1 MGSLLKLLHST
12 HKKGNIMEQSLLILL
27 ILAAG
32 VVTTLYKGINI
43 VPQGEE
49 WIVERLGKFSR
60 TLNPGLNII
69 LPYVEKVRERISTRD
84 IILDIPQQE
93 VITKDNAVILTNA
106 IAFVRVTKPQDAIY
120 GIENFKL
127 AIQQL
132 IMTTLRSILGEMKLD
147 EALSNRDHIKAKLKD
162 QIIDDVADWGVTVKS
177 VEIQDIN
184 PSQSMQ
190 ASMERQAAAERER
203 RAIETT
209 AEGNKNAAILEADG
223 KLAAA
228 EREAKA
234 QIALANASAEAIG
247 KISASIQ
254 GQELPAMFLL
264 GDRYI
269 NSLEKI
275 SQSQNSKFVIYPAD
289 LQAAI
294 KGMLGNAFKQ

>member
-1 MGSLLKLLHST
+1 MEAL
-12 HKKGNIMEQSLLILL
+12 NIVV
-27 ILAAG
+27 ILAIG
-32 VVTTLYKGINI
+32 VIITLYKGINI

-49 WIVERLGKFSR
+49 WVVERLGKFTR

-69 LPYVEKVRERISTRD
+69 IPYIESIRQRVSTRD
-84 IILDIPQQE
+84 IILDIPEQE
-93 VITKDNAVILTNA
+93 VITKDNAVIHTNA
-106 IAFVRVTKPQDAIY
+106 VTFARVTNPRDAIY
-120 GIENFKL
+120 GIENFQL

-132 IMTTLRSILGEMKLD
+132 VMTTLRSILGEMTLD
-147 EALSNRDHIKAKLKD
+147 EALSNREHIKAKLKD
-162 QIIDDVADWGVTVKS
+162 SIIDDVADWGVTVKS

-184 PSQSMQ
+184 PSSSMQ

-234 QIALANASAEAIG
+234 QIALANASAEAIRL
-247 KISASIQ
+247 ISDNIQ
-254 GQELPAMFLL
+254 DKELPAMFLL

-269 NSLEKI
+269 NSLDQMSK
-275 SQSQNSKFVIYPAD
+275 SDNAKFVIYPAD
-289 LQAAI
+289 LQGAI
-294 KGMLGNAFKQ
+294 KGMLGNVFKK

>member
-1 MGSLLKLLHST
+1 
-12 HKKGNIMEQSLLILL
+12 MEQSLVILL

-32 VVTTLYKGINI
+32 VVITLYKGINV

-49 WIVERLGKFSR
+49 WVVERLGKYSR
-60 TLNPGLNII
+60 TLKPGLNII
-69 LPYVEKVRERISTRD
+69 LPYIEQVRTRITTRD

-106 IAFVRVTKPQDAIY
+106 VAFVRVTKPQDAIY
-120 GIENFKL
+120 GVEDFKM

-147 EALSNRDHIKAKLKD
+147 EALSNREQIKARLKD
-162 QIIDDVADWGVTVKS
+162 QIIDDVSDWGVTVKS

-184 PSQSMQ
+184 PSPSMQ

-234 QIALANASAEAIG
+234 QVALANASAEAIG
-247 KISASIQ
+247 KISNSIE

-289 LQAAI
+289 LQGAI

>member
-1 MGSLLKLLHST
+1 
-12 HKKGNIMEQSLLILL
+12 MEALQFGALNVVT
-27 ILAAG
+27 ILAIL
-32 VVTTLYKGINI
+32 VVITLYKGINI

-60 TLNPGLNII
+60 TLRPGLNLII
-69 LPYVEKVRERISTRD
+69 PYIDAIRQKITTRD

-106 IAFVRVTKPQDAIY
+106 VTFLRVTRPEAALY
-120 GIENFKL
+120 GVENFRL

-132 IMTTLRSILGEMKLD
+132 VMTTLRSILGEMSLD
-147 EALSNRDHIKAKLKD
+147 EALSNRDHIKAKLKE
-162 QIIDDVADWGVTVKS
+162 QILDDVADWGVTVKS

-184 PSQSMQ
+184 PSPSMQ
-190 ASMERQAAAERER
+190 KAMEQQAAAERER
-203 RAIETT
+203 RAVETM

-234 QIALANASAEAIG
+234 QIVLADASAEAI
-247 KISASIQ
+247 KMISENIQ
-254 GQELPAMFLL
+254 DKELPAMFLL

-275 SQSQNSKFVIYPAD
+275 SQSNNSKFVIYPAD
-289 LQAAI
+289 LQGAI
-294 KGMLGNAFKQ
+294 KGMLGNVFKK

>member
-1 MGSLLKLLHST
+1 MEAL
-12 HKKGNIMEQSLLILL
+12 NILVILV
-27 ILAAG
+27 IA
-32 VVTTLYKGINI
+32 VIVTLYKGINI

-49 WIVERLGKFSR
+49 WLVERLGKFSR
-60 TLNPGLNII
+60 TLSPGLNII
-69 LPYVEKVRERISTRD
+69 IPYIEAVRQRITTRD

-93 VITKDNAVILTNA
+93 VITRDNAVILTNA
-106 IAFVRVTKPQDAIY
+106 VAFVRVTKPENALY
-120 GIENFKL
+120 GVEDFRL

-132 IMTTLRSILGEMKLD
+132 IMTTLRSILGEMTLD
-147 EALSNRDHIKAKLKD
+147 EALSNREQIKTRLKD
-162 QIIDDVADWGVTVKS
+162 QIVDDVADWGVTVKS

-184 PSQSMQ
+184 PSPSMQ

-234 QIALANASAEAIG
+234 QIALANASAEAIRM
-247 KISASIQ
+247 ISDNIQ
-254 GQELPAMFLL
+254 DKELPAMFLL

-269 NSLEKI
+269 NSLEEI
-275 SQSQNSKFVIYPAD
+275 SKSANSKFVIYPAD
-289 LQAAI
+289 LQGAI
-294 KGMLGNAFKQ
+294 KGMLGNVFKK

>member
-1 MGSLLKLLHST
+1 MEVLNIVVLLA
-12 HKKGNIMEQSLLILL
+12 IAVI
-27 ILAAG
+27 
-32 VVTTLYKGINI
+32 VTLYKGINI

-49 WIVERLGKFSR
+49 WVVERLGKFSR
-60 TLNPGLNII
+60 TLKPGLNII
-69 LPYVEKVRERISTRD
+69 VPYIERVRQRISTRD

-93 VITKDNAVILTNA
+93 VITRDNAVILTNA
-106 IAFVRVTKPQDAIY
+106 VTFLRVTKPENALY
-120 GIENFKL
+120 GVEDFKL

-132 IMTTLRSILGEMKLD
+132 VMTTLRSILGEMSLD
-147 EALSNRDHIKAKLKD
+147 EALSNREHIKSKLKD
-162 QIIDDVADWGVTVKS
+162 AIIDDVADWGVTVKS

-184 PSQSMQ
+184 PSKSMQ

-234 QIALANASAEAIG
+234 QITLANASAEAIRM
-247 KISASIQ
+247 ISENIQ
-254 GQELPAMFLL
+254 DKELPAMFLL

-275 SQSQNSKFVIYPAD
+275 SQSSNSKFVIYPAD
-289 LQAAI
+289 LQGAV
-294 KGMLGNAFKQ
+294 KGMLGNVFKK

>member
-1 MGSLLKLLHST
+1 
-12 HKKGNIMEQSLLILL
+12 METINVVV
-27 ILAAG
+27 ILAIL
-32 VVTTLYKGINI
+32 VIVTLYKGINI

-49 WIVERLGKFSR
+49 WLVERLGKFSR
-60 TLNPGLNII
+60 VLKPGLNLIV
-69 LPYVEKVRERISTRD
+69 PYIESVRQKITTRD

-93 VITKDNAVILTNA
+93 VITRDNAVILTNA
-106 IAFVRVTKPQDAIY
+106 VAFVRVTKPENALY
-120 GIENFKL
+120 GVENFRV

-132 IMTTLRSILGEMKLD
+132 IMTTLRSILGEMTLD
-147 EALSNRDHIKAKLKD
+147 EALSNREHIKTKLKD
-162 QIIDDVADWGVTVKS
+162 SIIDDVADWGVTVKS

-184 PSQSMQ
+184 PSASMQ

-234 QIALANASAEAIG
+234 QITLANASAEAI
-247 KISASIQ
+247 KMISENIQ
-254 GQELPAMFLL
+254 EKELPAMFLL

-269 NSLEKI
+269 NSLEQI
-275 SQSQNSKFVIYPAD
+275 SKSANSKFVIYPAD
-289 LQAAI
+289 LQGAI
-294 KGMLGNAFKQ
+294 KGMLGSVFKK

>member
-1 MGSLLKLLHST
+1 
-12 HKKGNIMEQSLLILL
+12 METLNVVV
-27 ILAAG
+27 ILA
-32 VVTTLYKGINI
+32 VLVIVTLYKGINI

-49 WIVERLGKFSR
+49 WLVERLGKFSKV
-60 TLNPGLNII
+60 LKPGLNII
-69 LPYVEKVRERISTRD
+69 IPYIDAVRQKITTRD

-93 VITKDNAVILTNA
+93 VITRDNAVILTNA
-106 IAFVRVTKPQDAIY
+106 VTFLRVTKPENALY
-120 GIENFKL
+120 GVEDFRL

-132 IMTTLRSILGEMKLD
+132 VMTTLRSILGEMTLD
-147 EALSNRDHIKAKLKD
+147 EALSNRDHIKNKLKD
-162 QIIDDVADWGVTVKS
+162 AIIDDVADWGVTVKS

-234 QIALANASAEAIG
+234 QIVLANASAEAI
-247 KISASIQ
+247 KMISDNIQ
-254 GQELPAMFLL
+254 DKELPAMFLL

-269 NSLEKI
+269 NSLEQI
-275 SQSQNSKFVIYPAD
+275 SKSANSKFVIYPAD
-289 LQAAI
+289 LQGAI
-294 KGMLGNAFKQ
+294 KGMLGNVFKK

>member
-1 MGSLLKLLHST
+1 MEIEAL
-12 HKKGNIMEQSLLILL
+12 NIVIV
-27 ILAAG
+27 I
-32 VVTTLYKGINI
+32 VVAIIITFYKGINI

-49 WIVERLGKFSR
+49 WVVERLGKFSR

-69 LPYVEKVRERISTRD
+69 VPYIEAVRQKITTRD

-93 VITKDNAVILTNA
+93 VITRDNAVILTNA
-106 IAFVRVTKPQDAIY
+106 VAFIRVTNPRDALY
-120 GIENFKL
+120 GIEDFRL

-132 IMTTLRSILGEMKLD
+132 VMTTLRSILGEMTLD
-147 EALSNRDHIKAKLKD
+147 EALSNREQIKTRLKD
-162 QIIDDVADWGVTVKS
+162 QIVDDVADWGVTVKS
-177 VEIQDIN
+177 VEIQDIS
-184 PSQSMQ
+184 PSASMQ
-190 ASMERQAAAERER
+190 DSMERQAAAERER

-234 QIALANASAEAIG
+234 QIVLANASAEAIRM
-247 KISASIQ
+247 ISDNIQ
-254 GQELPAMFLL
+254 DKELPAMFLL

-275 SQSQNSKFVIYPAD
+275 SESPNSKFVIYPAD
-289 LQAAI
+289 LQGAI
-294 KGMLGNAFKQ
+294 KGMLGNVFKK

>member
-1 MGSLLKLLHST
+1 MEAL
-12 HKKGNIMEQSLLILL
+12 NILVILV
-27 ILAAG
+27 IA
-32 VVTTLYKGINI
+32 VIVTLYKGINI

-49 WIVERLGKFSR
+49 WLVERLGKFSR

-69 LPYVEKVRERISTRD
+69 IPYIEAVRQRITTRD

-93 VITKDNAVILTNA
+93 VITRDNAVILTNA
-106 IAFVRVTKPQDAIY
+106 VAFVRVTKPENALY
-120 GIENFKL
+120 GVEDFRL

-132 IMTTLRSILGEMKLD
+132 IMTTLRSILGEMTLD
-147 EALSNRDHIKAKLKD
+147 EALSNREQIKTRLKD
-162 QIIDDVADWGVTVKS
+162 QIVDDVADWGVTVKS

-184 PSQSMQ
+184 PSPSMQ

-234 QIALANASAEAIG
+234 QITLANASAEAIRM
-247 KISASIQ
+247 ISENIQ
-254 GQELPAMFLL
+254 DKELPAMFLL

-269 NSLEKI
+269 NSLEEI
-275 SQSQNSKFVIYPAD
+275 SKSANSKFVIYPAD
-289 LQAAI
+289 LQGAI
-294 KGMLGNAFKQ
+294 KGMLGNVFKK

>member
-1 MGSLLKLLHST
+1 MESLQGLSGILNVAGFVALLV
-12 HKKGNIMEQSLLILL
+12 I
-27 ILAAG
+27 
-32 VVTTLYKGINI
+32 VTLYKGINI

-49 WIVERLGKFSR
+49 WVVERLGRFSR
-60 TLNPGLNII
+60 TLNPGLNLII
-69 LPYVEKVRERISTRD
+69 PYIDSVRQKITTRD

-106 IAFVRVTKPQDAIY
+106 VTFLRVTKPENALY
-120 GIENFKL
+120 GVENFRL

-132 IMTTLRSILGEMKLD
+132 VMTTLRSILGEMTLD
-147 EALSNRDHIKAKLKD
+147 EALSNREHIKAKLKD
-162 QIIDDVADWGVTVKS
+162 QILEDVADWGVTVKS

-184 PSQSMQ
+184 PSPSMQ
-190 ASMERQAAAERER
+190 KAMEQQAAAERER
-203 RAIETT
+203 RAVETM

-234 QIALANASAEAIG
+234 QVALANASAEAIRL
-247 KISASIQ
+247 ISENIQ
-254 GQELPAMFLL
+254 DKELPAMFLL

-275 SQSQNSKFVIYPAD
+275 SESDNSKFVIYPAD
-289 LQAAI
+289 LQGAI
-294 KGMLGNAFKQ
+294 KGMLGNVFKK